1 MVGVAHDPMAKT
13 LDFNCLDFFKEEIR
27 NDNAAIKIGA
37 VNRLNLIASALGPA
51 KTVADLIPYVIQV
64 VHEDPYAHDEE
75 FLFSMAKQYAVLSD
89 YNNGRHELLI
99 DPLEYL
105 AGKEETVIRDQ
116 AIQSLSQI
124 VKKQPQLGPEHL
136 VPAVNRLA
144 TQNDFFTSRVSAC
157 ALVPVVYKYANHDQK
172 PALRKLFSALCLDDT
187 PMVRRAAANK
197 LRDLITV
204 CDPQDVLADM
214 IAVYRQLSQEDT
226 QDTIRVAC
234 VHTTLIIAGMLS
246 DEDNRQHTLFVV
258 KDATE
263 DRSWRVRLTVA
274 KLFDQLCSAF
284 GPEIMASNL
293 LQSFI
298 QLLRDNEQEVRK
310 EAVRIMD
317 DCLQLKHPFTT
328 EQLINQILPQFQQL
342 AVDPA
347 QPVRAALAQVI
358 GSVAKAVGREITQ
371 RHLLGII
378 SDLMKDEFHDVRL
391 NIVSHSGLICEVL
404 GVDGLSHSLLH
415 TMQSLIMD
423 NHWRIRQSVVE
434 QTPTLAKLFGIEM
447 FQSKLEGL
455 FLSSLR
461 DSVHS
466 VRQAA
471 IFHVK
476 EIVEVFGSQWTVEH
490 LLPKLVEQ
498 YSQSSGYANR
508 VTTLHL
514 LPQVSGVMNPEQIVQ
529 FIVPLLIKATKDTV
543 PNVRFC
549 ACRNIMWMMEHH
561 NLGSQSI
568 LSVIKPTLLELEHD
582 SDIDVQFFAQRALLF
597 CQPDTNR
604 AN

>member
-1 MVGVAHDPMAKT
+1 
-13 LDFNCLDFFKEEIR
+13 
-27 NDNAAIKIGA
+27 
-37 VNRLNLIASALGPA
+37 
-51 KTVADLIPYVIQV
+51 
-64 VHEDPYAHDEE
+64 
-75 FLFSMAKQYAVLSD
+75 
-89 YNNGRHELLI
+89 
-99 DPLEYL
+99 
-105 AGKEETVIRDQ
+105 
-116 AIQSLSQI
+116 
-124 VKKQPQLGPEHL
+124 
-136 VPAVNRLA
+136 
-144 TQNDFFTSRVSAC
+144 
-157 ALVPVVYKYANHDQK
+157 
-172 PALRKLFSALCLDDT
+172 
-187 PMVRRAAANK
+187 
-197 LRDLITV
+197 LITV
-204 CDPQDVLADM
+204 CDAQDVLADM

-234 VHTTLIIAGMLS
+234 VHTTLIIAGMLN

-274 KLFDQLCSAF
+274 KLFDQLCNAF

-328 EQLINQILPQFQQL
+328 EQLISQILPQFQQL

-358 GSVAKAVGREITQ
+358 GSVAKAVGRETTQ